1 MPLIPLVI
9 SLHLYGLIF
18 YFKYCPTSEK
28 DSRRTPNEVL
38 ISYAVQDSKTT
49 LQ

>member
-18 YFKYCPTSEK
+18 YFKYCPTPEK
-28 DSRRTPNEVL
+28 DSRRTPYEVL
-38 ISYAVQDSKTT
+38 SYAVQDSKTS